1 MCCCEIVHDAIIGL
15 EDVMVGYLFGK
26 KRATEVAHSYVFASS
41 ANYFF
46 VHFYMCWHGCMFSIV
61 FRPSFFS
68 GLSFSMQWSLLSCM
82 IIRLKPMP

>member
-41 ANYFF
+41 ANYFLCIF
-46 VHFYMCWHGCMFSIV
+46 TCAGMAVCFLL
-61 FRPSFFS
+61 FS
-68 GLSFSMQWSLLSCM
+68 GLRSSVASLFQCNGLY
-82 IIRLKPMP
+82 